1 MQLAFDSEYLRSI
14 CENEAIAE
22 TGLGAEV
29 ARALK
34 GRLADLVAATSV
46 NDLPAGNPHMTEI
59 GDTKCL
65 VIGLPNDYQIIC
77 EANHTRNPLTASGNL
92 DWDQVARI
100 KVTRIGRDYDF
111 QRRVST

>member
-1 MQLAFDSEYLRSI
+1 MQLAFDSEHLRSI
-14 CENEAIAE
+14 CENEATAE

-34 GRLADLVAATSV
+34 GRLADLSAATSV
-46 NDLPAGNPHMTEI
+46 NDLPVGNPQITKI
-59 GDTKCL
+59 DDTKCL
-65 VIGLPNDYQIIC
+65 VISLPHNYRIIC
-77 EANHTRNPLTASGNL
+77 EANHPRNPSTASGNV

-100 KVTRIGRDYDF
+100 RVTHIGRDYDF

>member
-1 MQLAFDSEYLRSI
+1 MQIAFDSEHLRSI
-14 CENEAIAE
+14 CENEATAE

-34 GRLADLVAATSV
+34 GRLADLGAATSV
-46 NDLPAGNPHMTEI
+46 NDLPAGAPHITEI

-65 VIGLPNDYQIIC
+65 VIGLPHNYQIIC
-77 EANHTRNPLTASGNL
+77 EANHPRNPLTASGNL

-100 KVTRIGRDYDF
+100 RVTHIGRDYDF
-111 QRRVST
+111 QCRVST